1 MSKIALITENTAD
14 LPEEY
19 YKGHDIEE
27 VYLSYIIDGKTY
39 TGENSLSSE
48 EFYAR
53 VRQGAMPT
61 TSQTNAEEIRERYL
75 NLLKQGKEILHLSFS
90 SGLSGSC
97 GAAMMAAKQIQ
108 EQIPEAKIE
117 VVDTL
122 CASLGQGLLVHKV
135 WEKMQANPDIALA
148 ELAAYARELVP
159 NLCHNFTVDDL
170 NHLHRGGRVS
180 KATAVVGTLVG
191 IKPVLHVDDEGHLVS
206 LSTVRGRKK
215 SLTALVDRMEKQT
228 QGFTNDIVFI
238 SHGDCLEDAEYVQR
252 LVEERFGIH
261 KFIINPVG
269 PVIGAHSGPG
279 TVALFFVGSP
289 R

>member
-1 MSKIALITENTAD
+1 MGKIALITENTAD

-19 YKGHDIEE
+19 YKEHDIEE

-97 GAAMMAAKQIQ
+97 GAAVMAAKQIR

-135 WEKMQANPDIALA
+135 WEKKQENPDITLA
-148 ELAAYARELVP
+148 ELASYARELVP

-206 LSTVRGRKK
+206 LNTVRGRKK
-215 SLTALVDRMEKQT
+215 SLAALVDRMEKQT
-228 QGFTNDIVFI
+228 QGFANDIVFI
-238 SHGDCLEDAEYVQR
+238 SHGDCLEDAEYVQH

-261 KFIINPVG
+261 RFIINPVG

>member
-1 MSKIALITENTAD
+1 MGEIVLATENTAD

-19 YKGHDIEE
+19 YQEHGIEE
-27 VYLSYIIDGKTY
+27 IYLSYIMDGKTY
-39 TGENSLSSE
+39 TGENSLSAE

-61 TSQTNAEEIRERYL
+61 TSQVNAEELRERYL
-75 NLLKQGKEILHLSFS
+75 RLLKEGKEILHLCFS

-97 GAAMMAAKQIQ
+97 GVAVLAANTIR

-122 CASLGQGLLVHKV
+122 CASMGQGLLVHKV
-135 WEKMQANPDIALA
+135 CEKKEANPDITLE

-180 KATAVVGTLVG
+180 KTTAVVGTLVG
-191 IKPVLHVDDEGHLVS
+191 IKPVLHVDDEGHLIS
-206 LSTVRGRKK
+206 LTNVRGRKK
-215 SLTALVDRMEKQT
+215 SLAALVDRMEKQGV
-228 QGFTNDIVFI
+228 GFENDIVFI
-238 SHGDCLEDAEYVQR
+238 SHGDCLEDAEYVKR
-252 LVEERFGIH
+252 LIEERLGIH
-261 KFIINPVG
+261 RFLINPIG